1 MPAVQPARSARLVPG
16 DQLEDYR
23 GLNAALRASARD
35 LLPTPTHMA
44 RGLDPRYV
52 VRPYARVIG
61 AAMAEL
67 MRGDSFRR
75 LMIVLPTQVGK
86 STLVNE
92 WGSFWWLAN
101 RPEDRIIS
109 TSYSDDLAKSRGERV
124 ADLVGEHGYLYGL
137 EHRTARP
144 AAHNWRL
151 KSGGGMRS
159 VAMGRSIT
167 GFPANLLIID
177 DPFKDR
183 ADAESHARRE
193 AVWDWYS
200 STGSQRLQPFSPIIV
215 INTRWHVED
224 LSGRLLTRDGL
235 WEDGGKWKLL
245 HFAAEADPKFGAD
258 PLGRKPGEWLPH
270 HGIALIDLGALDR
283 YWRGKKAEQTP
294 RDWAS
299 MAQGDPQPI
308 AGALVTYDQLRAI
321 RQYKVAEW
329 SPALKHAVAIDPSG
343 GGRDAAGVIGGHL
356 GTDGRLW
363 ITHDRS
369 GVGGSDE
376 WSTWAC
382 QLAAELGADAFVIE
396 KNYGGDMAGRVVK
409 TTWEKLSREHD
420 ERQAELAEQ
429 AAAAGASYTRQANP
443 YPMHGIPRIV
453 EVTAKKAK
461 VLRGELVAQQMK
473 MDKVRL
479 GAPMLELE
487 QEWATW
493 MPTDPKSPGRIDAS
507 VYLAFH
513 LLKVAG
519 MSEVVSVA
527 GQSKDAGGGR
537 GQTGGRRIQR

>member
-1 MPAVQPARSARLVPG
+1 MSV
-16 DQLEDYR
+16 DQLEEYR

-35 LLPTPTHMA
+35 LLGTPTQLA

-67 MRGDSFRR
+67 LTGNSFKR

-92 WGSFWWLAN
+92 WGSMWWLAH

-109 TSYSDDLAKSRGERV
+109 TSYSDDLAKSRGEKVR
-124 ADLVGEHGYLYGL
+124 DLIAEHGHAYGL
-137 EHRTARP
+137 HHKRSRP
-144 AAHNWRL
+144 SAKQWTL
-151 KSGGGMRS
+151 TTGGGMRS

-167 GFPANLLIID
+167 GFPANLLVID

-200 STGSQRLQPFSPIIV
+200 STGSQRLQPNSPIIV

-224 LSGRLLTRDGL
+224 LSGRLLTRDGQYD
-235 WEDGGKWKLL
+235 EGGKWKVL
-245 HFAAEADPKFGAD
+245 HFPAEADPKFGPD
-258 PLGRKPGEWLPH
+258 PMGRLPGELLPH
-270 HGIALIDLGALDR
+270 HGIKLIDLGGLTT
-283 YWRGKKAEQTP
+283 YWREKKEEQTP

-308 AGALVTYDQLRAI
+308 TGALVTYDLLRSI
-321 RQYKVAEW
+321 REYDPGEW
-329 SPALKHAVAIDPSG
+329 ATPIKHAVAIDPSG
-343 GGRDAAGVIGGHL
+343 GGRDAAGVVGGHL
-356 GTDGRLW
+356 GTDDRLW

-376 WSTWAC
+376 WSRWAC
-382 QLAAELGADAFVIE
+382 ELAAEIGADTFVIE
-396 KNYGGDMAGRVVK
+396 KNFGGDMASQMIK
-409 TTWEKLSREHD
+409 TTWEKLGRDHEDSQR
-420 ERQAELAEQ
+420 ELAAE
-429 AAAAGASYTRQANP
+429 AAAIGATFTPTPNR
-443 YPMHGIPRIV
+443 YPRMGMPVIV
-453 EVTAKKAK
+453 EVTARKGK

-473 MDKVRL
+473 MNKVRL
-479 GAPMLELE
+479 GARMLELE

-493 MPTDPKSPGRIDAS
+493 MPTDSLSPGRIDAS
-507 VYLAFH
+507 VYLAW
-513 LLKVAG
+513 LLLRIGA
-519 MSEVVSVA
+519 MAEVISVA
-527 GQSKDAGGGR
+527 GQKIDGAGTGR
-537 GQTGGRRIQR
+537 GQAGGRRIQR